1 MFSSSDSI
9 IVLFKYRRSG
19 PASPEACAADTPK
32 KKAAFPSGE
41 AACQQK
47 YDITVRSTRNC
58 ARQGM
63 MVMMMDRYALHIAN
77 K

>member
-1 MFSSSDSI
+1 MCGR
-9 IVLFKYRRSG
+9 Y
-19 PASPEACAADTPK
+19 AK
-32 KKAAFPSGE
+32 KKAAFPSGK

-63 MVMMMDRYALHIAN
+63 MVMMMDRYALHNAVS
-77 K
+77 